1 MDALTAYK
9 RALEGAITGIQGL
22 LERADEQVEQA
33 VDLLYGCR
41 GRIVVSGMGKCGHV
55 GQKLVATFAST
66 GTPALFLHPAEAI
79 HGDLGNVARG
89 DVALVLSNSGETAE
103 TTAMLPHLARMGVPL
118 VAMTG
123 KPGSTLGR
131 AAAVVLN
138 TAVPAEL
145 DPLNLAPTAST
156 TAMLAAGDALAV
168 VLMRRRGFTKNDYAQ
183 FHPGGSLGQKLL
195 CTVADLMHTGDEIPT
210 VPQDLRVREA
220 LYEISSKRLGAT
232 FVVDDARRLVGI
244 LTDGDLR
251 RVMQLNEHP
260 LDLPVRTVM
269 TQRPKFIA
277 GNLLASEALRF
288 MEDNL
293 ITILPVLDE
302 AHGIA
307 GVLHIHALIRAGIG

>member
-1 MDALTAYK
+1 MDTLSAYK
-9 RALEGAITGIQGL
+9 HALEGAIAGLQGL
-22 LERADEQVEQA
+22 LERADEQVERA

-66 GTPALFLHPAEAI
+66 GTPALLLHPAEAI

-103 TTAMLPHLARMGVPL
+103 TTAMLPHLARMGVPI

-168 VLMRRRGFTKNDYAQ
+168 VLMRRRGFTRNDYAQ

-195 CTVADLMHTGDEIPT
+195 CTVADLMHTGEEIPT
-210 VPQDLRVREA
+210 VPQDLRVRDA

-260 LDLPVRTVM
+260 LDLSVRTVM

-277 GNLLASEALRF
+277 GNLLASDALRF